1 LKEDVSICSPPFC
14 AGFEMNRSS
23 FPPFRTLTSQRG
35 DKLPRFQKISHGNNQ
50 QQFEYLHLLY
60 SIHMRG
66 YGLVITEKEVQK
78 MQKSPRSYENLI
90 ELL

>member
-1 LKEDVSICSPPFC
+1 
-14 AGFEMNRSS
+14 
-23 FPPFRTLTSQRG
+23 
-35 DKLPRFQKISHGNNQ
+35 
-50 QQFEYLHLLY
+50 
-60 SIHMRG
+60 MRG

>member
-1 LKEDVSICSPPFC
+1 
-14 AGFEMNRSS
+14 MNRSS

-35 DKLPRFQKISHGNNQ
+35 GKLPRFQKLSYRNNQ
-50 QQFEYLHLLY
+50 QQFEYLHRKQAYFRLLF

-66 YGLVITEKEVQK
+66 YGLAIAEKEVQK
-78 MQKSPRSYENLI
+78 IQKSPRSYENLI

>member
-1 LKEDVSICSPPFC
+1 
-14 AGFEMNRSS
+14 MNRSS

-35 DKLPRFQKISHGNNQ
+35 GKLPRFQKISHRNNQ
-50 QQFEYLHLLY
+50 QQFEYFLLPY

>member
-1 LKEDVSICSPPFC
+1 
-14 AGFEMNRSS
+14 MNRSS

-35 DKLPRFQKISHGNNQ
+35 GKLPRFQKISHRNNQ
-50 QQFEYLHLLY
+50 QQFEYLRILY